1 MPKFWTKTTLVRYY
15 QARSC
20 KQLLPY
26 FKSAP
31 SNLRNFKI
39 LRKNKNAKIWDQKC
53 LIWLFLGCNLKTI
66 LSYSNMTYL
75 AIFNQKCLIWV
86 FFGQNFKKTVVIFEI
101 STLEFVRIEPLTHTV
116 NFGIGWAF
124 PEGLGLGPDPF
135 YQVCPWRLVKCLIV
149 LCIQQ
154 SILRIL
160 LMTGQKTFALK
171 LCLQVFLS
179 TAIKSS
185 VGRVQKN
192 SFSKRFGQVWKTSP
206 TGVYFKLSC
215 RFQTCRFTKNELLF
229 RSFLQN

>member
-39 LRKNKNAKIWDQKC
+39 LRKNKNAKIWD
-53 LIWLFLGCNLKTI
+53 
-66 LSYSNMTYL
+66 
-75 AIFNQKCLIWV
+75 QKCLIWV

-135 YQVCPWRLVKCLIV
+135 YQVCPWRLVKCLII